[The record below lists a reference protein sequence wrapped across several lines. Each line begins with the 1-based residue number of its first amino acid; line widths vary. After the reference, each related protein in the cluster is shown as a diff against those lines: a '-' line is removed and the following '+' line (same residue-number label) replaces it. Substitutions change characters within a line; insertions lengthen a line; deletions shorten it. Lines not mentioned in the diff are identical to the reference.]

1 MYHRPVLPT
10 PSSERLRG
18 TRQAAPEGPT
28 SLVVAERLGNVAKPE
43 HAVDHW
49 PQSMQRDR
57 AVHRDE
63 LPATADRDAAD
74 GADEPLSALGLSG
87 VASVARR
94 PTRLMWP
101 SAATEAMEFASVPSR
116 RPRPR
121 DRRPRPQVSSRTA
134 CQSGTAR

>member
-1 MYHRPVLPT
+1 MYHRSVLRT

-74 GADEPLSALGLSG
+74 RADEPLSALGSSG

-101 SAATEAMEFASVPSR
+101 SAATEAIEVASVPSPPTSTTR
-116 RPRPR
+116 STPAPPGQLTNRVPVGHR
-121 DRRPRPQVSSRTA
+121 
-134 CQSGTAR
+134 